1 MKKFLDKN
9 KIIFE
14 HQYGFQKGKS
24 TVHAVLDLI
33 NNITESLDKGLITA
47 VVFLDFAKAFDTVNL
62 DILLEKLHHYGFR
75 GIALNWFKSF
85 LMNRQQVVSINGNIF
100 SNLLVHSGVPQG
112 SVLGPVLFLLYIND
126 IPNSVNI
133 LKPFL
138 FADDTSL
145 YYSSS
150 NIKDLEI
157 TINNDL
163 EQIQEWLLCNKLS
176 LNIKKSNFVT
186 FHSRQ
191 KSYRDHQ
198 SLK

>member
-1 MKKFLDKN
+1 
-9 KIIFE
+9 
-14 HQYGFQKGKS
+14 
-24 TVHAVLDLI
+24 
-33 NNITESLDKGLITA
+33 
-47 VVFLDFAKAFDTVNL
+47 
-62 DILLEKLHHYGFR
+62 
-75 GIALNWFKSF
+75 
-85 LMNRQQVVSINGNIF
+85 MNRQQVVSINGNIF

-157 TINNDL
+157 TINDL

-176 LNIKKSNFVT
+176 LNKKI
-186 FHSRQ
+186 
-191 KSYRDHQ
+191 
-198 SLK
+198 